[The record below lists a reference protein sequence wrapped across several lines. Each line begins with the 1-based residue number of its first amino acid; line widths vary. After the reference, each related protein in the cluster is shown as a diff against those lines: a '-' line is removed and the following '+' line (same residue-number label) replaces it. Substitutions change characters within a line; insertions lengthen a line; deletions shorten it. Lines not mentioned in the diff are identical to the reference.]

1 MKGSANM
8 VFYFTGTGNSLYAA
22 RQLEAEPVSIPQVM
36 RGREREFTADSIGIV
51 SPVYGHEVPPMV
63 KDFLRESTFETGYF
77 YIIITYGCRHGG
89 AAELAKELCVECGV
103 RVDYINT
110 LHMADNWLPAFDMD
124 AERAM
129 DKHIPEQLAAITADV
144 KARRHAI
151 SPVTDNDRAA
161 HQEYLR
167 NVSGVPEAMWQNLVV
182 VTERCVGCGLC
193 TRVCPADCMVLE
205 NGRAKHIP
213 GNCQDCL
220 ACAHAC
226 PHKAIALAMPEKN
239 PNARYRNE
247 HVTLQDLIAAN
258 GKA

>member
-1 MKGSANM
+1 M

-36 RGREREFTADSIGIV
+36 RGREREFTAESIGV
-51 SPVYGHEVPPMV
+51 VTPVYGHEVPPMV
-63 KDFLRESTFETGYF
+63 KDFLRESTFDTGYF
-77 YIIITYGCRHGG
+77 YIILTYGCRHGG

-182 VTERCVGCGLC
+182 VTERCVGCGVC

>member
-22 RQLEAEPVSIPQVM
+22 RQLEAESVSIPQVM
-36 RGREREFTADSIGIV
+36 RGREREFTAESIGV
-51 SPVYGHEVPPMV
+51 VTPVYGHEVPPMV

-77 YIIITYGCRHGG
+77 CIILTYGCRHGG
-89 AAELAKELCVECGV
+89 AAELAKALCGECGV
-103 RVDYINT
+103 RVDYVNT

-182 VTERCVGCGLC
+182 VTERCVGCGVC

>member
-1 MKGSANM
+1 M

>member
-1 MKGSANM
+1 M

-22 RQLEAEPVSIPQVM
+22 RQLEAESVSIPQVM
-36 RGREREFTADSIGIV
+36 RGRERELTAESIGV
-51 SPVYGHEVPPMV
+51 VTPVYGHEVPPMV
-63 KDFLRESTFETGYF
+63 KDFLRESTFDTGYF
-77 YIIITYGCRHGG
+77 CIILTYGCRHGG
-89 AAELAKELCVECGV
+89 AAELAKALCGECGV
-103 RVDYINT
+103 RVDYVNT
-110 LHMADNWLPAFDMD
+110 LHMVDNWLPAFDMD

-182 VTERCVGCGLC
+182 VTERCVGCGVC
-193 TRVCPADCMVLE
+193 TRVCPTDCMVLE

>member
-1 MKGSANM
+1 M

-36 RGREREFTADSIGIV
+36 RGREREFTAESIGV
-51 SPVYGHEVPPMV
+51 VTPVYGHEVPPMV

-77 YIIITYGCRHGG
+77 CIILTYGCRHGG
-89 AAELAKELCVECGV
+89 AAELAKALCGECGV
-103 RVDYINT
+103 RVDYVNT

-182 VTERCVGCGLC
+182 VTERCVGCGVC

-226 PHKAIALAMPEKN
+226 LHKAIALAMPKKN

>member
-1 MKGSANM
+1 M

-36 RGREREFTADSIGIV
+36 RGRERELTAESIGV
-51 SPVYGHEVPPMV
+51 VTPVYGHEVPPMV

-77 YIIITYGCRHGG
+77 YIILTYGCRHGG

-182 VTERCVGCGLC
+182 VTERCVGCGVC

>member
-1 MKGSANM
+1 M

-22 RQLEAEPVSIPQVM
+22 RQLEAESVSIPQVM
-36 RGREREFTADSIGIV
+36 RGREREFTAESIGV
-51 SPVYGHEVPPMV
+51 VTPVYGHEVPPMV

-77 YIIITYGCRHGG
+77 CIILTYGCRHGG
-89 AAELAKELCVECGV
+89 AAELAKALCGECGV
-103 RVDYINT
+103 RVDYVNT

-182 VTERCVGCGLC
+182 VTERCVGCGVC

-213 GNCQDCL
+213 ATARTVSPAPTPARTRLSRSPCREEPQRPLPQRARHTAGFDCRQRQSI
-220 ACAHAC
+220 
-226 PHKAIALAMPEKN
+226 KES
-239 PNARYRNE
+239 Y
-247 HVTLQDLIAAN
+247 T
-258 GKA
+258 

>member
-1 MKGSANM
+1 M

-77 YIIITYGCRHGG
+77 YIILTYGCRHGG

-182 VTERCVGCGLC
+182 VTERCVGCGVC

-205 NGRAKHIP
+205 NGRAKHIT

>member
-1 MKGSANM
+1 M

-36 RGREREFTADSIGIV
+36 RGSEREFTAESIGV
-51 SPVYGHEVPPMV
+51 VTPVYGHEVPPMV

-77 YIIITYGCRHGG
+77 YIILTYGCRHGG

-110 LHMADNWLPAFDMD
+110 LHMADSWLPAFDMD

-182 VTERCVGCGLC
+182 VTERCVGCGVC

>member
-1 MKGSANM
+1 M
-8 VFYFTGTGNSLYAA
+8 V
-22 RQLEAEPVSIPQVM
+22 
-36 RGREREFTADSIGIV
+36 
-51 SPVYGHEVPPMV
+51 
-63 KDFLRESTFETGYF
+63 
-77 YIIITYGCRHGG
+77 
-89 AAELAKELCVECGV
+89 
-103 RVDYINT
+103 
-110 LHMADNWLPAFDMD
+110 DNWLPAFDMD

-182 VTERCVGCGLC
+182 VTERCVGCGVC

>member
-1 MKGSANM
+1 M

-36 RGREREFTADSIGIV
+36 RGSEREFTAESIGIV

-77 YIIITYGCRHGG
+77 YIILTYGCRHGG

-161 HQEYLR
+161 HQGYLR

-182 VTERCVGCGLC
+182 VTERCVGCGVC

>member
-77 YIIITYGCRHGG
+77 YIILTYGCRHGG

-182 VTERCVGCGLC
+182 VTERCVGCGVC

>member
-1 MKGSANM
+1 M

-22 RQLEAEPVSIPQVM
+22 RQLEADPVSIPQVM
-36 RGREREFTADSIGIV
+36 RGSGRSFAAESIGIV
-51 SPVYGHEVPPMV
+51 SPIYGHELPPMV
-63 KDFLRESTFETGYF
+63 RDFLCESTFDTDYF
-77 YIIITYGCRHGG
+77 YIILTYGCRHGG
-89 AAELAKELCVECGV
+89 AAELAKAFCGECGV

-110 LHMADNWLPAFDMD
+110 LHMVDNWLPAFDMD

-144 KARRHAI
+144 KARKHGI
-151 SPVTDNDRAA
+151 SPVTDADRAA
-161 HQEYLR
+161 HQQYLS
-167 NVSGVPEAMWQNLVV
+167 NISGVPEALWQNFVV
-182 VTERCVGCGLC
+182 VTDRCVGCGVC

-213 GNCQDCL
+213 GHCQDCL

-226 PHKAIALAMPEKN
+226 PQKAIALAMPEKN
-239 PNARYRNE
+239 PDARYRNE
-247 HVTLQDLIAAN
+247 HVSLQDLIAAN

>member
-36 RGREREFTADSIGIV
+36 RGSEREFTAESIGIV

-63 KDFLRESTFETGYF
+63 KDFLRESTFDTGYF
-77 YIIITYGCRHGG
+77 YIILTYGCRHGG

-182 VTERCVGCGLC
+182 VTERCVGCGVC

>member
-1 MKGSANM
+1 M

-22 RQLEAEPVSIPQVM
+22 RQLEAESVSIPQVM
-36 RGREREFTADSIGIV
+36 RGRERELTAESIGV
-51 SPVYGHEVPPMV
+51 VTPVYGHEVPPMV

-77 YIIITYGCRHGG
+77 YIILTYGCRHGG

-103 RVDYINT
+103 RVDYVNT

-182 VTERCVGCGLC
+182 VTERCVGCGVC

>member
-1 MKGSANM
+1 M

-36 RGREREFTADSIGIV
+36 RGRERELTAESIGV
-51 SPVYGHEVPPMV
+51 VTPVYGHEVPPMV

-77 YIIITYGCRHGG
+77 YIILTYGCRHGG

-103 RVDYINT
+103 RVDYVNT

-182 VTERCVGCGLC
+182 VTERCVGCGVC

>member
-1 MKGSANM
+1 M

-36 RGREREFTADSIGIV
+36 RGRERELTAESIGV
-51 SPVYGHEVPPMV
+51 VTPVYGHEVPPMV

-77 YIIITYGCRHGG
+77 YIILTYGCRHGG

-103 RVDYINT
+103 RVDYVNT

-144 KARRHAI
+144 KARRHAT

-182 VTERCVGCGLC
+182 VTERCVGCGVC

>member
-1 MKGSANM
+1 M

-36 RGREREFTADSIGIV
+36 RGREREFTAESIGV
-51 SPVYGHEVPPMV
+51 VTPVYGHEVPPMV

-77 YIIITYGCRHGG
+77 YIILTYGCRHGG

-110 LHMADNWLPAFDMD
+110 LHMADNWLTAFDMD

-182 VTERCVGCGLC
+182 VTERCVGCGVC

>member
-1 MKGSANM
+1 M

-36 RGREREFTADSIGIV
+36 RGREREFTAESIGV
-51 SPVYGHEVPPMV
+51 VTPVYGHEVPPMV

-77 YIIITYGCRHGG
+77 YIILTYGCRHGG

>member
-36 RGREREFTADSIGIV
+36 RGREREFTAESIGV
-51 SPVYGHEVPPMV
+51 VTPVYGHEVPPMV

-77 YIIITYGCRHGG
+77 YIILTYGCRHGG
-89 AAELAKELCVECGV
+89 AAGLAKELCVECGV

-182 VTERCVGCGLC
+182 VTERCVGCGVC

-247 HVTLQDLIAAN
+247 HVTLQHLIAAN

>member
-77 YIIITYGCRHGG
+77 YIILTYGCRHGG
-89 AAELAKELCVECGV
+89 AAELAKELCGECGV
-103 RVDYINT
+103 RVDYVNT
-110 LHMADNWLPAFDMD
+110 LHMVDNWLPAFDMD

-182 VTERCVGCGLC
+182 VTERCVGCGVC

>member
-1 MKGSANM
+1 M

-77 YIIITYGCRHGG
+77 YIILTYGCRHGG

-182 VTERCVGCGLC
+182 VTERCVGCGVC

>member
-1 MKGSANM
+1 M

-36 RGREREFTADSIGIV
+36 RGSEREFTAESIGV
-51 SPVYGHEVPPMV
+51 VTPVYGHEVPPMV
-63 KDFLRESTFETGYF
+63 KDFLRESTFDTGYF
-77 YIIITYGCRHGG
+77 YIILTYGCRHGG

-110 LHMADNWLPAFDMD
+110 LHMADNWLPTFDMD

-182 VTERCVGCGLC
+182 VTERCVGCGVC

>member
-1 MKGSANM
+1 M

-77 YIIITYGCRHGG
+77 YIILTYDCRHGG
-89 AAELAKELCVECGV
+89 AAELAKALCGECGV
-103 RVDYINT
+103 RVDYVNT
-110 LHMADNWLPAFDMD
+110 LHMVDNWLPAFDMD

-182 VTERCVGCGLC
+182 VTERCVGCGVC

>member
-1 MKGSANM
+1 M

-77 YIIITYGCRHGG
+77 YIILTYGCRHGG

-151 SPVTDNDRAA
+151 SPVTDNYRAA

-182 VTERCVGCGLC
+182 VTERCVGCGVC

-247 HVTLQDLIAAN
+247 HVTLQDLIVAN

>member
-1 MKGSANM
+1 M

-36 RGREREFTADSIGIV
+36 RGREREFTAESIGV
-51 SPVYGHEVPPMV
+51 VTPVYGHEVPPMV
-63 KDFLRESTFETGYF
+63 KDFLRESTFDTGYF
-77 YIIITYGCRHGG
+77 YIILTYGCRHGG

-103 RVDYINT
+103 RVDYVNT

-182 VTERCVGCGLC
+182 VTERCVGCGVC

>member
-36 RGREREFTADSIGIV
+36 RGREREFTAESIGV
-51 SPVYGHEVPPMV
+51 VTPVYGHEVPPMV
-63 KDFLRESTFETGYF
+63 KDFLRESTFDTGYF
-77 YIIITYGCRHGG
+77 YIILTYGCRHGG

-182 VTERCVGCGLC
+182 VTERCVGCGVC

>member
-1 MKGSANM
+1 M

-77 YIIITYGCRHGG
+77 YIILTYGCRHGG